1 MHKRVLFSLAHP
13 DDEAFGSGGLISK
26 LVDEGVEVYYI
37 CGTNGAAGTVKPELI
52 EQFGS
57 IEAVRYTE
65 LDCASQVLGF
75 KQVYKLGYGDSGM
88 MNTPANQ
95 NPACL
100 WQADE
105 TEVTG
110 KIVQIMR
117 ELQPQIVI
125 TFDPF
130 GGYGHPDHIFMHR
143 ATKRA
148 FFAASDAAQFPDQGT
163 VYQPQK
169 LYYTGFP
176 RTTLRFYIWRERL
189 KGRNP
194 RRVGVNK
201 DLDLLHVLSKTLKPT
216 TKINVLRYL
225 DAWDKASQCHA
236 SQVSPRTGMPR
247 WQRVIFSRKQA
258 LRRAYPDVE
267 PGERLE
273 TDLFSGVSV

>member
-1 MHKRVLFSLAHP
+1 M
-13 DDEAFGSGGLISK
+13 
-26 LVDEGVEVYYI
+26 
-37 CGTNGAAGTVKPELI
+37 
-52 EQFGS
+52 
-57 IEAVRYTE
+57 
-65 LDCASQVLGF
+65 
-75 KQVYKLGYGDSGM
+75 
-88 MNTPANQ
+88 
-95 NPACL
+95 
-100 WQADE
+100 
-105 TEVTG
+105 
-110 KIVQIMR
+110 
-117 ELQPQIVI
+117 
-125 TFDPF
+125 
-130 GGYGHPDHIFMHR
+130 
-143 ATKRA
+143 
-148 FFAASDAAQFPDQGT
+148 
-163 VYQPQK
+163 
-169 LYYTGFP
+169 YYTGFP